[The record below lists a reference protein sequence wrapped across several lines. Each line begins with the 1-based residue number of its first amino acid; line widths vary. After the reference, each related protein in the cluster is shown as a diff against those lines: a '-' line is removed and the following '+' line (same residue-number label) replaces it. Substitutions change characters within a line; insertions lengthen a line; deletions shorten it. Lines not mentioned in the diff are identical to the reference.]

1 MDKGPSYWL
10 SRLERLKIDRA
21 KGDPAP
27 HKPFLLLVILEMADR
42 GEIVGN
48 ELSLS
53 ADLAFRFGLFN
64 EIIADR
70 NRPPLDLRLPFHHL
84 QTSGIWI
91 PLMADGKP
99 SPHRKLTERVRFDPA
114 FLICLHDPSFR
125 DRAKRLLIETPP
137 YFRPEEQQALLALFG
152 LERLRG
158 DTIKEPN
165 AFYSVPAE
173 RGREAR
179 FRMQVVVVAYRHTCA
194 LTGYRLT
201 TLGMESIVD
210 AAHIHEF
217 CDSRNN
223 DPRNGLAL
231 SKNAHWQFDRGLWTI
246 SDDFRVIVNR
256 EKFSESGVFG
266 QRLADLHGKQLF
278 LPADAKHWPKQE
290 YLEWHR
296 AHKFN
301 A

>member
-125 DRAKRLLIETPP
+125 ELVSDWL
-137 YFRPEEQQALLALFG
+137 
-152 LERLRG
+152 
-158 DTIKEPN
+158 DPN
-165 AFYSVPAE
+165 SWPASC
-173 RGREAR
+173 G
-179 FRMQVVVVAYRHTCA
+179 FCA
-194 LTGYRLT
+194 ST
-201 TLGMESIVD
+201 
-210 AAHIHEF
+210 
-217 CDSRNN
+217 
-223 DPRNGLAL
+223 
-231 SKNAHWQFDRGLWTI
+231 
-246 SDDFRVIVNR
+246 
-256 EKFSESGVFG
+256 
-266 QRLADLHGKQLF
+266 
-278 LPADAKHWPKQE
+278 
-290 YLEWHR
+290 
-296 AHKFN
+296 
-301 A
+301 